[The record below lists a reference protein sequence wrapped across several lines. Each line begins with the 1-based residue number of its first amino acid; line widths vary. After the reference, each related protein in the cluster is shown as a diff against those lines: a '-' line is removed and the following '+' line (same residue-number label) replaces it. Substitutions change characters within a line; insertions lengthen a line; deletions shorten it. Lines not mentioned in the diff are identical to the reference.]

1 MRKDVPTRRLLRT
14 LGRRIAEARVAADLT
29 QEAAARTSGIPYK
42 RWQRIEQGAVNPTVR
57 TLAVIAHAI
66 GVDFWELVR
75 PPESNDAA
83 QRARRGE

>member
-14 LGRRIAEARVAADLT
+14 LGRRIAEARLAADLT
-29 QEAAARTSGIPYK
+29 QEDAARVSGIPYK

-66 GVDFWELVR
+66 GVDFWELLR
-75 PPESNDAA
+75 PPQSTEGT
-83 QRARRGE
+83 RRER